1 MSKSSFGCPSCGY
14 IFKKNYYAFI
24 EQTNITQNH
33 YYLVMCDA
41 NGRDLVLN
49 GINSKFF
56 LKMMERFKNSK
67 NQSQNWIGTSIQFFL
82 KRVKMRTECSF

>member
-1 MSKSSFGCPSCGY
+1 MLWLPSCGY
-14 IFKKNYYAFI
+14 IFFKHYYAFV

-41 NGRDLVLN
+41 DGRDLVVI

-56 LKMMERFKNSK
+56 VKMMKRLKISK
-67 NQSQNWIGTSIQFFL
+67 NQSKNWIGTSIQLFF